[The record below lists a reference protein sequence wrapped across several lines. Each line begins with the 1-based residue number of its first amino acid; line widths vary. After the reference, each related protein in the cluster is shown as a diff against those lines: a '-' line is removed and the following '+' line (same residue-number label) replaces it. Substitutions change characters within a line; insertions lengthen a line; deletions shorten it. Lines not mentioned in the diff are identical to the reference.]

1 MRISS
6 LIFLEIH
13 TVFLRKIASKYT
25 KSAAQSAYFEI
36 LNRLLQKLSGKK
48 EINGIYT
55 VEDQMVQTF
64 TGYDDE
70 VVNASIKAMNEFA
83 MKFPDKQFS
92 FMLVPTSQEIFDS
105 KIPQYIGA
113 ISEKD
118 FIDDTY
124 DKLQGITPVDCRSY
138 IVQHSNEYIYYR
150 TDHHWISLGAFYA
163 YQSAAITLGYSAY
176 QLNEFNI
183 ETVSEDF
190 RGSLYSRT
198 LDDSITPDLINYFF
212 LRNGE
217 PNVEMT
223 CIDNGKANTH
233 NSLYVRD
240 FLKIKDKYSSFT
252 GNNVPVV
259 IIETDVD
266 TDKSLLLIKDSYAHS
281 LVPFLSKHYSK
292 ITMIDMRYINT
303 SISRIINLDE
313 YQQVM
318 FMYNVISFADDSN
331 LSKLILTKQKL
342 KVAVDFLKLHKAL
355 DDGND
360 GYLS

>member
-1 MRISS
+1 M
-6 LIFLEIH
+6 
-13 TVFLRKIASKYT
+13 
-25 KSAAQSAYFEI
+25 AADF
-36 LNRLLQKLSGKK
+36 
-48 EINGIYT
+48 
-55 VEDQMVQTF
+55 V
-64 TGYDDE
+64 
-70 VVNASIKAMNEFA
+70 SIVRRC
-83 MKFPDKQFS
+83 
-92 FMLVPTSQEIFDS
+92 L
-105 KIPQYIGA
+105 
-113 ISEKD
+113 
-118 FIDDTY
+118 
-124 DKLQGITPVDCRSY
+124 
-138 IVQHSNEYIYYR
+138 
-150 TDHHWISLGAFYA
+150 
-163 YQSAAITLGYSAY
+163 
-176 QLNEFNI
+176 
-183 ETVSEDF
+183 
-190 RGSLYSRT
+190 
-198 LDDSITPDLINYFF
+198 NYFF

-217 PNVEMT
+217 PDVEMT